1 MADLRLSSVVAGL
14 VPAAHV
20 FTSLYLRRAA
30 TEPGFAAAARI
41 WMTPTASL
49 DRLRIDWRAG
59 AAGDDE
65 RRSAEEEFVDAVVG
79 AVLRQILEIEDF
91 AHAQPHGG
99 NDHPVPGLVRFRGLV
114 RPHLDAPGIRA
125 DGGELFLLAPVAV
138 LELDAGRVAAGVA
151 APFFLAEA
159 ALHLA
164 GANDDEVAAADLD
177 LLLLGASVELVVGNA
192 FAVLEPVD
200 AAETRDVEQHAAPH
214 HLVLGMLDTQHVK
227 PLGVDELGVIA
238 VVGLVLVEDV
248 PERIPVS
255 GPLHAQV
262 QRVIGVADLVPILPT
277 GDGVGAGRQHLVDRV
292 EASSEQ
298 ARLRAVAVER
308 DAERKYLAGADQ
320 TSGLD
325 DILRPDVVEGA
336 GLVVLA
342 PAPPILQLLRRL
354 GNRLLA
360 HFDVHVPC
368 PLIALSRRPASSSR
382 PRRFVDP
389 PQCLQNPSG
398 RERHMR
404 ERLGAERAQRIVDG

>member
-1 MADLRLSSVVAGL
+1 MGPPFYPSSRPGSFRPL
-14 VPAAHV
+14 
-20 FTSLYLRRAA
+20 TSLRPLYLKTRTIR
-30 TEPGFAAAARI
+30 TRVCRFGV

-49 DRLRIDWRAG
+49 YRLRIDRRAG
-59 AAGDDE
+59 AAGDDQ
-65 RRSAEEEFVDAVVG
+65 RRSAEEEFVDAVLG

-91 AHAQPHGG
+91 THAQPHGR

-114 RPHLDAPGIRA
+114 RPHLDPPGIGA
-125 DGGELFLLAPVAV
+125 DGGDLFVLAPVAI
-138 LELDAGRVAAGVA
+138 LEPDAGRVAAGVA
-151 APFFLAEA
+151 APFLLLEA
-159 ALHLA
+159 ALHLS

-177 LLLLGASVELVVGNA
+177 LLLLGAAVELVVGNA

-214 HLVLGMLDTQHVK
+214 HLVLGMLDAQHVQ

-262 QRVIGVADLVPILPT
+262 QRVVGVADLVPVLPA
-277 GDGVGAGRQHLVDRV
+277 GDGVGAGRQHLMDRI

-298 ARLRAVAVER
+298 AGLRAVAVER
-308 DAERKYLAGADQ
+308 DAERKHLAGADQ

-325 DILRPDVVEGA
+325 DILRPDVVERA
-336 GLVVLA
+336 DLVVLA

-360 HFDVHVPC
+360 RFDVHVPC
-368 PLIALSRRPASSSR
+368 PLIALSRQPGSSSR
-382 PRRFVDP
+382 PR
-389 PQCLQNPSG
+389 
-398 RERHMR
+398 
-404 ERLGAERAQRIVDG
+404 